1 MTELNHHAKSTR
13 VLVKAW
19 RNAIDVILSD
29 DDKGYHVHGD
39 ERISREVVLPRVTSI
54 LNIIEKQGLRT
65 WAMNMALQYVR
76 DNLAEV
82 MAGPPGLADAPMKS
96 DYTLG
101 LRIEELLEEAAKA
114 HLVKR
119 DTAADY
125 GTEAHALLQQL
136 VIDPNTAVPD
146 KFAPVVNAWDEWLN
160 ESDISIIATEMSVY
174 YHDSVQ
180 NEPPI
185 SFAGTA
191 DLIAVDSDNNPVI
204 CDYKTGAKVY
214 PEYALQMGAYSLG
227 LSYCGIGNFFSATQL
242 KNTRAFV
249 IRLPKEENSSTEIKE
264 VLDMG
269 AQREAFLTAC
279 KLRQWQSSRNK
290 WVPKRRKFQ
299 SLG

>member
-76 DNLAEV
+76 DNLQAER
-82 MAGPPGLADAPMKS
+82 MKDMYS
-96 DYTLG
+96 SMKVD
-101 LRIEELLEEAAKA
+101 ELLEEAAKA
-114 HLVKR
+114 HLVRR

-180 NEPPI
+180 NEPPV

>member
-1 MTELNHHAKSTR
+1 
-13 VLVKAW
+13 
-19 RNAIDVILSD
+19 
-29 DDKGYHVHGD
+29 
-39 ERISREVVLPRVTSI
+39 
-54 LNIIEKQGLRT
+54 
-65 WAMNMALQYVR
+65 
-76 DNLAEV
+76 
-82 MAGPPGLADAPMKS
+82 
-96 DYTLG
+96 
-101 LRIEELLEEAAKA
+101 
-114 HLVKR
+114 
-119 DTAADY
+119 
-125 GTEAHALLQQL
+125 
-136 VIDPNTAVPD
+136 
-146 KFAPVVNAWDEWLN
+146 
-160 ESDISIIATEMSVY
+160 MSVY

-249 IRLPKEENSSTEIKE
+249 IRLPKEEDSSTEIKE
-264 VLDMG
+264 VLDMS